1 MQNRQM
7 PLDYYRALGNLMLAQ
22 NIDEQMPRGTGF
34 REQGGYAGKV
44 YNTPD
49 TPIEY
54 DPSGLPTGRSEEYMK
69 ELILKKAQEN
79 KPIIPPTSNRPVW
92 RHSDGTPATA
102 AEIHNMF
109 GKDLKENPNV
119 PIGERGIDFNAIRN
133 NPNRRKNMFNELD
146 GY

>member
-1 MQNRQM
+1 MYNRRT
-7 PLDYYRALGNLMLAQ
+7 PLNYGALRNLMLAQ
-22 NIDEQMPRGTGF
+22 ISDGQMPRGKSF
-34 REQGGYAGKV
+34 REQGGYEGKV
-44 YNTPD
+44 YNTP
-49 TPIEY
+49 PEY
-54 DPSGLPTGRSEEYMK
+54 NPSGLPTSRSEEYME

-102 AEIHNMF
+102 AEIHDMF

-119 PIGERGIDFNAIRN
+119 PIGERGINFNATPN
-133 NPNRRKNMFNELD
+133 NSNRRKNMFNELD